1 MRSFYQKAAVVLSV
15 AALLTGCAK
24 EGEVQDTEKK
34 QEDTVLT
41 ILVQQ
46 SGTNMS
52 GTWEGESADRLYEE
66 TGIRLE
72 FYSNGNGNEKRLKQY
87 LAAGTL
93 PDIIGFRDMEQ
104 AELLTG
110 AGVLADLD
118 EWEEELSD
126 VFETSGY
133 ETALRYYRENFGGEE
148 EDLYFLLTSV
158 GKQGAEKD
166 YWMPMVQWNAY
177 EKAGCPQVEHL
188 EDYLD
193 AAEQMLEKKAM
204 TAMGEPVYGFSL
216 CSDWTDKKM
225 QQPSSLYGYYRMD
238 VGSLSPLF
246 AVDAKTGTI
255 QGILEEDSFYKQALH
270 FYFEANQR
278 ELLDPDS
285 RTQTFEKLQEK
296 YQKGQILFSGY
307 AWQTGEYGRT
317 ETKEEEQSDGY
328 IPLVAGDMTLYQ
340 RPENPVGENW
350 FFAVNKNSEKQEK
363 ACEFLNWFYT
373 PENIVKLYEEKE
385 GMDPYGKEE
394 EKPVFQWLGL
404 TQAEA
409 GFSGEDPAQKKQS
422 QGKTVEGC
430 RAVYLMDALPAK
442 LQTIESH
449 LQEMVQ
455 ELSWNMIYAETEEEF
470 EQLWAE
476 MLQRGEALGME
487 QLNAYYQKEW
497 KQALEKEKVYGNS
510 QK

>member
-72 FYSNGNGNEKRLKQY
+72 FYSNGNGDEKRLKQY

-148 EDLYFLLTSV
+148 EDLYFLPTSV

-188 EDYLD
+188 EI
-193 AAEQMLEKKAM
+193 KK
-204 TAMGEPVYGFSL
+204 
-216 CSDWTDKKM
+216 C
-225 QQPSSLYGYYRMD
+225 SSLLLYMGI
-238 VGSLSPLF
+238 
-246 AVDAKTGTI
+246 TGWMW
-255 QGILEEDSFYKQALH
+255 GRF
-270 FYFEANQR
+270 R
-278 ELLDPDS
+278 
-285 RTQTFEKLQEK
+285 RCLQ
-296 YQKGQILFSGY
+296 
-307 AWQTGEYGRT
+307 W
-317 ETKEEEQSDGY
+317 
-328 IPLVAGDMTLYQ
+328 MQ
-340 RPENPVGENW
+340 RPEPFRGFWKRTVSTNRRFIFILKPTRENFWIRIREPRLLRNCRKSIRKDRFYFPVMRGRPESMEGQKQKRK
-350 FFAVNKNSEKQEK
+350 NKATDIS
-363 ACEFLNWFYT
+363 L
-373 PENIVKLYEEKE
+373 L
-385 GMDPYGKEE
+385 
-394 EKPVFQWLGL
+394 
-404 TQAEA
+404 
-409 GFSGEDPAQKKQS
+409 
-422 QGKTVEGC
+422 
-430 RAVYLMDALPAK
+430 
-442 LQTIESH
+442 
-449 LQEMVQ
+449 
-455 ELSWNMIYAETEEEF
+455 
-470 EQLWAE
+470 
-476 MLQRGEALGME
+476 
-487 QLNAYYQKEW
+487 
-497 KQALEKEKVYGNS
+497 
-510 QK
+510 

>member
-24 EGEVQDTEKK
+24 EGKCRIQEKK

-72 FYSNGNGNEKRLKQY
+72 FYSNGNGDEKRLKQY

-148 EDLYFLLTSV
+148 EDLYFLPTSV

-177 EKAGCPQVEHL
+177 EKGRMSAGGASGGLSGCGRA
-188 EDYLD
+188 D
-193 AAEQMLEKKAM
+193 AGEKK
-204 TAMGEPVYGFSL
+204 
-216 CSDWTDKKM
+216 
-225 QQPSSLYGYYRMD
+225 R
-238 VGSLSPLF
+238 
-246 AVDAKTGTI
+246 
-255 QGILEEDSFYKQALH
+255 
-270 FYFEANQR
+270 
-278 ELLDPDS
+278 
-285 RTQTFEKLQEK
+285 
-296 YQKGQILFSGY
+296 
-307 AWQTGEYGRT
+307 
-317 ETKEEEQSDGY
+317 
-328 IPLVAGDMTLYQ
+328 
-340 RPENPVGENW
+340 
-350 FFAVNKNSEKQEK
+350 
-363 ACEFLNWFYT
+363 
-373 PENIVKLYEEKE
+373 
-385 GMDPYGKEE
+385 
-394 EKPVFQWLGL
+394 
-404 TQAEA
+404 
-409 GFSGEDPAQKKQS
+409 
-422 QGKTVEGC
+422 
-430 RAVYLMDALPAK
+430 
-442 LQTIESH
+442 
-449 LQEMVQ
+449 
-455 ELSWNMIYAETEEEF
+455 
-470 EQLWAE
+470 
-476 MLQRGEALGME
+476 
-487 QLNAYYQKEW
+487 
-497 KQALEKEKVYGNS
+497 
-510 QK
+510 